1 MFDGILKCWDFE
13 SGGILKLKDIRRRD
27 FERQDFKIG
36 GILSGEIFGFDGIL
50 SATEFLRVTEY

>member
-1 MFDGILKCWDFE
+1 MDGNLRLRGFCVSNIGLQDFE
-13 SGGILKLKDIRRRD
+13 ID
-27 FERQDFKIG
+27 